1 MTPEQKRILRE
12 TWALV
17 TPIADTAA
25 RLFYDRLF
33 EVDPS
38 ARPLFK
44 DTDMAAQREK
54 LMATLSAVVD
64 NLDDLE
70 SMVPAIEDLGRRHVG
85 YGVTDAQYDTVGQAL
100 LWTLAQGLGAAW
112 TPEAELAWTDAY
124 TTVADIMRDA
134 ASAEPVYETSNDN
147 RP

>member
-33 EVDPS
+33 EIDPS
-38 ARPLFK
+38 TRPLFQ

-54 LMATLSAVVD
+54 LMATLAGVVD

-70 SMVPAIEDLGRRHVG
+70 ALVPAIEDLGRRHVN
-85 YGVTDAQYDTVGQAL
+85 YRVSDAQYDSVGQAL
-100 LWTLAQGLGAAW
+100 LWTLAQGLGTAW
-112 TPEAELAWTDAY
+112 TAEAEAAWTDAY
-124 TTVADIMRDA
+124 TTIAGIMRKA
-134 ASAEPVYETSNDN
+134 AAETA
-147 RP
+147 R